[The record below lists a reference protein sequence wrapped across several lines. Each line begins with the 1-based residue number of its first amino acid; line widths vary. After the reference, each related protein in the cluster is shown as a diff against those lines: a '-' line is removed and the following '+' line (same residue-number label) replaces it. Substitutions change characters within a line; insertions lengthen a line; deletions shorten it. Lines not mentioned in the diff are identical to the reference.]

1 MKKKNY
7 TLLLFFC
14 FIIFANCHK
23 TPRCESPKNISQS
36 EIVVIFKDKTTG
48 RYLYEEN
55 NALYNKD
62 SLKVFDTSGNS
73 LVILKSLY
81 NIPNSSLRY
90 WRLSFGNIFNQQ
102 TDANSF
108 NTEICKNYIL
118 KYTYDESDTLQVCF
132 KSKKTECGSVFE
144 TLNIYQRKQLL
155 AAINNETYAEITI
168 IKN

>member
-1 MKKKNY
+1 MKETCY
-7 TLLLFFC
+7 IFLLFFC
-14 FIIFANCHK
+14 FLIFASCHK
-23 TPRCESPKNISQS
+23 TPKCELPKNVSQS
-36 EIVVIFKDKTTG
+36 EIIVIFKDKTG

-55 NALYNKD
+55 NALYDKD
-62 SLKVFDTSGNS
+62 SLKVFDPSGNS
-73 LVILKSLY
+73 LVILKSLD

-108 NTEICKNYIL
+108 NTEICKNYII

-155 AAINNETYAEITI
+155 AAINNETYAEIAIT
-168 IKN
+168 KN